1 MKKLKDVINNLLK
14 SFDNDQG
21 GFSARK
27 LTAFWFVILTTY
39 LEYKFVDFSNLE
51 IVISTNLLLVLLCLG
66 IVTFEQIIKFKSGST
81 NEKQNSDNTGSNT
94 NTDSSNN
101 VN

>member
-1 MKKLKDVINNLLK
+1 MKKLKDVINNIIE
-14 SFDNDQG
+14 SFNNSPG
-21 GFSARK
+21 GFSGRK
-27 LTAFWFVILTTY
+27 LTAFWFVMLTTY

-66 IVTFEQIIKFKSGST
+66 IVTFEQIVKFKNGST
-81 NEKQNSDNTGSNT
+81 NEKKNSDNTSGNNSA
-94 NTDSSNN
+94 DSSND